1 MHHFAAQCILTLK
14 KDQNRSHIS
23 LQLRS
28 FQAVCDR
35 CFIGRSAVVVDV
47 LSMIQCC
54 TSDGGERQR
63 DRERDVFAWMFGGG
77 GDFQYIIH
85 RVV

>member
-14 KDQNRSHIS
+14 KDQNRFHIS

-28 FQAVCDR
+28 FQPVCDR

-54 TSDGGERQR
+54 TSDGGKRQR
-63 DRERDVFAWMFGGG
+63 EREMSLPGCSGEN
-77 GDFQYIIH
+77 FQYIIH